1 MAGGTKEELLM
12 KLKVSDLKLIA
23 KEKNIKIAGKDDGYL
38 GFGILKRGKIK
49 QPTKDDFIDS
59 LLASNRVTKQFLID
73 FIDQG
78 LNVAYSKKSRP
89 SRVSLTTSNIAQII
103 DKEYKLEKAHSK
115 EAEFERDFYNWC
127 NGRFG
132 TENVTKQIGIGN
144 YRIDVQVGDIGIEL
158 KLPKTSRQLLTLR
171 GQVDEYSK
179 KYKNKLIILLVAPK
193 VDSSIIQE
201 FKKDIKK
208 KNVMVIEKY

>member
-1 MAGGTKEELLM
+1 MAGDTKEELLM
-12 KLKVSDLKLIA
+12 KLTLNDLKLIA
-23 KEKNIKIAGKDDGYL
+23 KEKNIKVEGQDEGYL
-38 GFGILKRGKIK
+38 GFGMLKSGKTK
-49 QPTKDDFIDS
+49 PPTKDDYIDY
-59 LLASNRVTKQFLID
+59 LLESNKITKKYLMD
-73 FIDQG
+73 YIDQG
-78 LNVAYSKKSRP
+78 LTVAYSKKSRP
-89 SRVSLTTSNIAQII
+89 SRISLTTSNIAQII
-103 DKEYKLEKAHSK
+103 NKEYKLEKSHTK

-158 KLPKTSRQLLTLR
+158 KLPKTSHQLLTLR

-179 KYKNKLIILLVAPK
+179 RYKNKLIILLVAPK

-201 FKKDIKK
+201 FKKDMKK
-208 KNVMVIEKY
+208 RNVMVIEKY